1 MSFITAGGPLLD
13 DYLAGMPLGRVGTVD
28 DIAEAVR
35 FLAGPES
42 SWITGVNLPDR
53 RRPPPAQ
60 GRRLLAAVRVAHPG
74 WPRRPCRT
82 RPAAAVGRYLGH
94 VDKRLPGRLVGLY
107 VVGSTALG
115 AYRPGRSDIDVVGVT
130 DGRFDP
136 DDLRRLR
143 LVHLGAGAGAA
154 ARALAWA
161 WPMFPG
167 TVNAVFVAA
176 EDLPRPVTTIV
187 PVASHV
193 GHEFH
198 AGEGFDVN
206 PVMWKVL
213 VDRGVAV
220 RGPEPGD
227 LGLDPEPEALRA
239 WNLANLDRY
248 WAGYAARGPG
258 GRRRRPCPPAAGRV
272 PLGGR
277 VGRARAR
284 PGCTAPSPPARSS
297 PRRTPGRTPA
307 PPSASAGTR

>member
-1 MSFITAGGPLLD
+1 MAAQT
-13 DYLAGMPLGRVGTVD
+13 
-28 DIAEAVR
+28 
-35 FLAGPES
+35 
-42 SWITGVNLPDR
+42 LPDEAR
-53 RRPPPAQ
+53 R
-60 GRRLLAAVRVAHPG
+60 AVD
-74 WPRRPCRT
+74 
-82 RPAAAVGRYLGH
+82 RYLGH

-107 VVGSTALG
+107 VVGSAALG

-130 DGRFDP
+130 DGRFEP

-154 ARALAWA
+154 ARALARA
-161 WPMFPG
+161 RPMFPG

-198 AGEGFDVN
+198 AGAGFDVN

-213 VDRGVAV
+213 ADRGVAV
-220 RGPEPGD
+220 RGPGPGE
-227 LGLDPEPEALRA
+227 LGLDPEPAALRA

-248 WAGYAARGPG
+248 WAGYAAAVLA
-258 GRRRRPCPPAAGRV
+258 AAG
-272 PLGGR
+272 G
-277 VGRARAR
+277 GRARLLRAGSRWGSRGARWAR

-297 PRRTPGRTPA
+297 ARRTPGSTPA
-307 PPSASAGTR
+307 PPSASAGTP